1 MNDSLQDQY
10 DTMWQGAQA
19 AFAAGAVTLDTQLL
33 DQARDRR
40 RGATLLIR
48 PAAAVSLRI
57 AEVLADLKQI
67 EPGQYFYKPA
77 ELHVTVLSLFSGT
90 EQPEPY
96 IAQLPLYRR
105 AIDQVLAAAAPFS
118 LRFDGLTASPAAIL
132 VQGYPGGSQ
141 LHDLREALRAAI
153 HAVGLGHNL
162 DRRYRISAAHMT
174 AVRFCRPLRNPA
186 RLTAALQSLRRH
198 DFGHSPVTEI
208 ELVYNDWYVSQDRVH
223 PLHTYPLS

>member
-1 MNDSLQDQY
+1 MSGSLQNQY
-10 DTMWQGAQA
+10 DEMWQGAQA
-19 AFAAGAVTLDTQLL
+19 AIAAGAVALDAQLL
-33 DQARDRR
+33 DKAQDRR
-40 RGATLLIR
+40 RGATLLLR
-48 PAAAVSLRI
+48 PDAAVLLRI

-67 EPGQYFYKPA
+67 EPCQYFYQPA

-96 IAQLPLYRR
+96 LTQLPLYRS
-105 AIDQVLAAAAPFS
+105 AIDRVLAAAPRFS
-118 LRFDGLTASPAAIL
+118 VRFDGLTASPAAIM
-132 VQGYPGGSQ
+132 VQGYPDGTQ

-174 AVRFCRPLRNPA
+174 AVRFCRPLRDAA

-198 DFGHSPVTEI
+198 AFGQSTVTQI
-208 ELVYNDWYVSQDRVH
+208 HLVHNDWYVSQDQVH
-223 PLHTYPLS
+223 TLHTYPLH